1 MSSERF
7 MKLLFFWHKYSIL
20 NFHIGLTKLVGALSV
35 WEDISQSFGYSS
47 LINVKTGA
55 RRITCLYELSSV
67 SRHRRRAKRLFV
79 QSHNASCAHR

>member
-1 MSSERF
+1 MSSKSF

-35 WEDISQSFGYSS
+35 WEDISRSFGYSS

-55 RRITCLYELSSV
+55 RRITCLYENIFRSTP
-67 SRHRRRAKRLFV
+67 
-79 QSHNASCAHR
+79 